1 MHMYYLRQHNV
12 INAESSSR
20 GYVDR
25 FLAVGSEVERD
36 PALPLSLVE
45 DGIHDLERHHLAVH
59 LQSQLPTDLTRMN
72 SINLQNNM
80 FEENFSER
88 CSAAISVPLGIY
100 FLISFCRRRQARGS
114 SWSFPSSILEGSSF
128 LPQRILSLQESQ
140 LPTSFDGTWMR
151 ANLNQRRWK
160 KTVLGGQIYPY
171 WRDSSLTMPKRQHF
185 LWFVY
190 KRETKCSKDMEMFLI
205 IGCRHPLTRK
215 ANKRIILS

>member
-12 INAESSSR
+12 IHTERSSR

-114 SWSFPSSILEGSSF
+114 S
-128 LPQRILSLQESQ
+128 
-140 LPTSFDGTWMR
+140 
-151 ANLNQRRWK
+151 
-160 KTVLGGQIYPY
+160 
-171 WRDSSLTMPKRQHF
+171 
-185 LWFVY
+185 
-190 KRETKCSKDMEMFLI
+190 
-205 IGCRHPLTRK
+205 
-215 ANKRIILS
+215 